1 MLKRKGEFIMIPN
14 AIPFKQFITRR
25 LEHLNIRFL
34 VLSILLIF
42 VATFYQSL
50 NSNIENNAQS
60 VEGISKY
67 LDNLI
72 STNDRA
78 ELQKILKSVSVSRKT
93 EITLIRNGYIFSTSG
108 VLSELDQVFK
118 KPSGF
123 ELQNKFFGVNGYY
136 IKLSGLKDG
145 ELYIFSPWSTV
156 IKDIFSSFVFLSIA
170 ISLLLFAY
178 FRRLQLLLNKSIAPL
193 IDLQQDINGLLVGKK
208 LNTDPQEILELEDI
222 RLALLN
228 TSLELDNAKEFLA
241 TEKAKKLNAE
251 AYKKLIHDLHN
262 PVSALRD
269 SIRIVNDPE
278 FDDEAKAEAVKLI
291 PVIADQL
298 LSQVKS
304 AKKNL
309 EFESVNLQKRDVT
322 ECLQQCLFL
331 IKANNKENKTIISNI
346 ADEKLVIPHDPILL
360 QRALLNLMENG
371 LEFSKGKIE
380 ITAKKHSDYVSIEI
394 SDDGSGMNR
403 EDIPVYFQ
411 GRGKSSKADRQ
422 AFGLSSTNHIA
433 RIHGGKLIYSKNKNG
448 GASFE
453 LRLGL

>member
-1 MLKRKGEFIMIPN
+1 MIPN
-14 AIPFKQFITRR
+14 TISFKRYISKR
-25 LEHLNIRFL
+25 LEHLNVRFL
-34 VLSILLIF
+34 FLSIVLIF
-42 VATFYQSL
+42 CATFYQSL
-50 NSNIENNAQS
+50 NSNIENNTQS
-60 VEGISKY
+60 VVGVSKY

-78 ELQKILKSVSVSRKT
+78 ELQKILKSIAASRDT
-93 EITLIRNGYIFSTSG
+93 EIKIVKNEQVFSTSG
-108 VLSELDQVFK
+108 LLSELDQGFK

-123 ELQNKFFGVNGYY
+123 VFQNKIFSLNGYF
-136 IKLSGLKDG
+136 IKLNKLSDG
-145 ELYIFSPWSTV
+145 EMYVFSPWTAI
-156 IKDIFSSFVFLSIA
+156 IKNIILSFMFLSVA
-170 ISLLLFAY
+170 ISILLFTY
-178 FRRLQLLLNKSIAPL
+178 FRKLQLLLDKSIAPL
-193 IDLQQDINGLLVGKK
+193 SDLQRDIKGLLVGGK
-208 LNTDPQEILELEDI
+208 LNTDTQEILELEDI

-228 TSLELDNAKEFLA
+228 TSLELENAKEFLA

-269 SIRIVNDPE
+269 SIKIVNDPE
-278 FDDEAKAEAVKLI
+278 FDNEAKAEAVKLI

-309 EFESVNLQKRDVT
+309 EFESVNLQKRDVA
-322 ECLQQCLFL
+322 ECLEQCLFL
-331 IKANNKENKTIISNI
+331 IKANNKANKTIVSNI
-346 ADEKLVIPHDPILL
+346 AADKMVIPHDPILL

-371 LEFSKGKIE
+371 LEFSKEKIE
-380 ITAKKHSDYVSIEI
+380 ITAKKHNEYVSIEI
-394 SDDGSGMNR
+394 SDDGVGMNR

-433 RIHGGKLIYSKNKNG
+433 RIHGGKLIYTKNKNG
-448 GASFE
+448 GTSFE

>member
-1 MLKRKGEFIMIPN
+1 MSHN
-14 AIPFKQFITRR
+14 TIPFKTFIAKR
-25 LEHLNIRFL
+25 LKSLNVKFL
-34 VLSILLIF
+34 ALSILLIF
-42 VATFYQSL
+42 MAIFYQSL
-50 NSNIENNAQS
+50 SSNIESNVQS
-60 VEGISKY
+60 IAGISSY
-67 LDNLI
+67 LDNLN

-78 ELQKILKSVSVSRKT
+78 ELQKILRSVSDSHGTQIKLVKDDHVFSSSEGLGELDQSFKKQSGLKFTNNIFGLDGFSIKIRKLNDG
-93 EITLIRNGYIFSTSG
+93 EIYIFSAWT
-108 VLSELDQVFK
+108 
-118 KPSGF
+118 PI
-123 ELQNKFFGVNGYY
+123 
-136 IKLSGLKDG
+136 IKNIL
-145 ELYIFSPWSTV
+145 
-156 IKDIFSSFVFLSIA
+156 SSFMFLSIA
-170 ISLLLFAY
+170 ISVLLMAY
-178 FRRLQLLLNKSIAPL
+178 FRKLKLLLDKSISPL
-193 IDLQQDINGLLVGKK
+193 SDLQQDINGLLVGKK
-208 LNTDPQEILELEDI
+208 LDTRPQVILELEDI

-228 TSLELDNAKEFLA
+228 TSLELENSKEFLA

-278 FDDEAKAEAVKLI
+278 FDNEAKTEAVKLI

-309 EFESVNLQKRDVT
+309 EFESANFQKRDVG
-322 ECLQQCLFL
+322 ECLEQCLFL
-331 IKANNKENKTIISNI
+331 IKANNKENKTIVSHI

-371 LEFSKGKIE
+371 LEFSKEKIV
-380 ITAKKHSDYVSIEI
+380 ITAKKYSHYLSIEI
-394 SDDGSGMNR
+394 SDDGRGMNQ

-433 RIHGGKLIYSKNKNG
+433 RIHGGKLIYTKNEYG

-453 LRLGL
+453 LRLNL

>member
-1 MLKRKGEFIMIPN
+1 M
-14 AIPFKQFITRR
+14 
-25 LEHLNIRFL
+25 
-34 VLSILLIF
+34 
-42 VATFYQSL
+42 
-50 NSNIENNAQS
+50 
-60 VEGISKY
+60 
-67 LDNLI
+67 
-72 STNDRA
+72 
-78 ELQKILKSVSVSRKT
+78 
-93 EITLIRNGYIFSTSG
+93 
-108 VLSELDQVFK
+108 
-118 KPSGF
+118 
-123 ELQNKFFGVNGYY
+123 
-136 IKLSGLKDG
+136 
-145 ELYIFSPWSTV
+145 
-156 IKDIFSSFVFLSIA
+156 FLSIA

-193 IDLQQDINGLLVGKK
+193 TDLQQDINGLLLGKK

-222 RLALLN
+222 RLALSN
-228 TSLELDNAKEFLA
+228 TSLELENAKEFLA

-278 FDDEAKAEAVKLI
+278 FDNESKAEAIKLI

-298 LSQVKS
+298 WSQVKS

-322 ECLQQCLFL
+322 ECLEQCLFL
-331 IKANNKENKTIISNI
+331 IKANNKENKTIIANI
-346 ADEKLVIPHDPILL
+346 ANEKLVIPHDPILL

-371 LEFSKGKIE
+371 LEFSKEKIE

-453 LRLGL
+453 IRLGL